1 MVASAT
7 PARSAISWV
16 EAPLYPF
23 SANTWMAA
31 SRICFCFWVCRW
43 SGSRLTSYS
52 SAIVLTHSSQLLLVI
67 ITTSTNHIGNN
78 VLQRRP
84 LPEPGTEPA
93 LNLAHTSGKYDP
105 PSFHQGHLVATL
117 RFIQLRRAA
126 LGPLIKLFPE
136 QPARERIHTAGRLV
150 QHQQERRMDQ
160 SGGKGDALAQSSS
173 QRVNRPVNR
182 LPQAPI
188 PPRGP
193 PAGRKVRTAVRKNR
207 DSPTP

>member
-105 PSFHQGHLVATL
+105 PSVHQGHLVQRSA
-117 RFIQLRRAA
+117 
-126 LGPLIKLFPE
+126 
-136 QPARERIHTAGRLV
+136 
-150 QHQQERRMDQ
+150 
-160 SGGKGDALAQSSS
+160 SSNS
-173 QRVNRPVNR
+173 VV
-182 LPQAPI
+182 
-188 PPRGP
+188 PRS
-193 PAGRKVRTAVRKNR
+193 VR
-207 DSPTP
+207 S